1 MPTRVWVRLP
11 VCRRICG
18 YVKARVCAC
27 TRMRVACTC
36 MRVCERARALRAC
49 MCVCLQVCMCVWVRA
64 SCACMRVRVRRCM
77 SVCPR
82 TRMPAWMPA
91 LRLCE
96 RPSVCPCVCV
106 RVCLYVCLRMCHYSS
121 DALFVELS
129 FPDSLNNVS
138 HRGSPLSP
146 CCCAR
151 KAAGYRGSNGLI
163 NAQ

>member
-49 MCVCLQVCMCVWVRA
+49 MCVCLQVCMCVRVRA
-64 SCACMRVRVRRCM
+64 SCVCMHVRVRRWM

-91 LRLCE
+91 MPALRLCE
-96 RPSVCPCVCV
+96 RPSVC
-106 RVCLYVCLRMCHYSS
+106 L
-121 DALFVELS
+121 
-129 FPDSLNNVS
+129 
-138 HRGSPLSP
+138 
-146 CCCAR
+146 CAR
-151 KAAGYRGSNGLI
+151 LPASVPASGCVIIRDACQARPHPYRTRRTTFPSADRRSSRACEPVALPGIADLT
-163 NAQ
+163 A